1 MRNMQILKKRHDT
14 AEDLLSVVK
23 TMKAMA
29 AANIRDYEQAEESL
43 MHYNQ
48 GIALAFRGL
57 LRHYRVENGV
67 QRKHVRPMTGMVVL
81 GSDQGMNGPFNDRV
95 VSHAVQTLDR
105 QGVDRRELLTLC
117 VGQRAL
123 DRLEN
128 EGIAVQEYLPV
139 PGSPADIAP
148 SVQQVITVMDRW
160 DSRHAIS
167 RIMMIYNQHLTGATY
182 EPCLRRLLPLDR
194 KWLKEIT
201 SGPWP
206 SRRVPTFRMDAGR
219 LFSLLVRHYLFA
231 FVFQAFAESLASEN
245 AARLAAM
252 QGAER
257 NIREKI
263 DELKNQ
269 YQQLRQTSITEELLE
284 VVAGFNALKK
294 GRS

>member
-1 MRNMQILKKRHDT
+1 MRNMQALKKRHDT

-29 AANIRDYEQAEESL
+29 AANIREYERAEDSL
-43 MHYNQ
+43 THYNQ

-57 LRHYRVENGV
+57 LRHYRAENGV
-67 QRKHVRPMTGMVVL
+67 RRKNVRWMTGMVVL
-81 GSDQGMNGPFNDRV
+81 GSDQGMNGSFNDRIA
-95 VSHAVQTLDR
+95 SHTVQALDR
-105 QGVDRRELLTLC
+105 QGIARDDLLTLC
-117 VGQRAL
+117 VGQRAR
-123 DRLEN
+123 DRLES
-128 EGIAVQEYLPV
+128 EGIVVQEYLPV
-139 PGSPADIAP
+139 PGSPADITP

-167 RIMMIYNQHLTGATY
+167 RIVVEYNQHLTGATY
-182 EPCLRRLLPLDR
+182 EPYTKQLLPLDR

-206 SRRVPTFRMDAGR
+206 GRRVPTFRMDAGR
-219 LFSLLVRHYLFA
+219 LFSLLVRHYLFSS
-231 FVFQAFAESLASEN
+231 VFQAFAESLASEN

-257 NIREKI
+257 NIREKM

-284 VVAGFNALKK
+284 VVAGFNALRK